1 MDTDPG
7 HQLSHQRDHQR
18 DHQPGHQFGLAGY
31 HAATYGDSF
40 ADVYDDWYGSLNDD
54 DFVASI
60 VRDLPSTPVR
70 VLELGVGT
78 GRLVAQFLAAR
89 QAARPDAE
97 AEARGSSEADASVAD
112 TIVGVDS
119 SAAMIARATER
130 HFPENVKL
138 TTGDFTQSL
147 PDGPFDVIFVGY
159 NTLFNVADAT
169 ALQSCLAL
177 VADRLAP
184 EGRFIVDV
192 VHPTN
197 DDDTD
202 HVSVR
207 HMTTTEVVLSVSSHD
222 PDGQRITG
230 QFIQFTNGAT
240 VQLRPWSVRYFSPS
254 QLDAIAT
261 SAGLRLVSRHSDGTG
276 AEFTESSR
284 RHISR
289 YAKQ

>member
-7 HQLSHQRDHQR
+7 HQLDHQL
-18 DHQPGHQFGLAGY
+18 DHQHGHEVGRRLDHQFGLAGY
-31 HAATYGDSF
+31 SASTYGDSF
-40 ADVYDDWYGSLNDD
+40 ADVYDDWYGALGDD

-60 VRDLPSTPVR
+60 VRDLPATPVR

-78 GRLVAQFLAAR
+78 GRLIAQFLAAR
-89 QAARPDAE
+89 PAARSNVETDAP
-97 AEARGSSEADASVAD
+97 SDVHD
-112 TIVGVDS
+112 DIMGVDS
-119 SAAMIARATER
+119 SAAMIARAAAR
-130 HFPENVKL
+130 HFPSNVTL
-138 TTGDFTQSL
+138 ATCDFTQSL

-159 NTLFNVADAT
+159 NTLFNVADAD

-177 VADRLAP
+177 VASRLAP
-184 EGRFIVDV
+184 QGRFVIDV

-197 DDDTD
+197 DDDAD